1 MKKLK
6 MGIVGLGRGA
16 GAGALI
22 REQSKLIEITAICDI
37 NEERLQRVSQKF
49 GGADAGRTEDSSNAG
64 APFKGETFV
73 SFDEM
78 LQKADME
85 VVYIATPIPAH
96 AEMVIKALECG
107 KHVISEVICATSLE
121 DCAKIQQ
128 AIILTGKKYMMA
140 EQYCFLRPWSI
151 LMNMVKAGLFG
162 EIYYAEGNYCMDF
175 TGRPGYPY
183 VGGWRQ
189 NIYHMH
195 RGHVYITHSL
205 GPLTMLFNEDLKLVS
220 SMGSGSYP
228 RHWGLRADNTTVL
241 NIQTASGKLIHLKQ
255 DFLSPR
261 PNDFL
266 YYAFQGTKGGFEGS
280 HSYNGAFV
288 TSIQKMDQRV
298 YLHGKGE
305 AGKWRDLE
313 EFASEFQPEYW
324 KNIPAKW
331 FDNGY
336 NGGTVPMFDLFAD
349 AVMNNTPLPLSAA
362 STLNWTAAG
371 ICSEKSSDLNG
382 MPVEIPVYPC

>member
-22 REQSKLIEITAICDI
+22 REQSKLIEITAICDN
-37 NEERLQRVSQKF
+37 NEERLQNVARQF
-49 GGADAGRTEDSSNAG
+49 GGADAGRAAESSNARS
-64 APFKGETFV
+64 AFEGETYV

-96 AEMVIKALECG
+96 ADMVIQALNAG
-107 KHVISEVICATSLE
+107 KHVISEVICATTLE
-121 DCAKIQQ
+121 DCQR
-128 AIILTGKKYMMA
+128 ILDTIRQTGKKYMMA
-140 EQYCFLRPWSI
+140 EQYCYIRPWSI
-151 LMNMVKAGLFG
+151 VMNMVKAGLFG
-162 EIYYAEGNYCMDF
+162 EIFYAEGNYSMDF
-175 TGRPGYPY
+175 TQRPGYPY

-205 GPLTMLFNEDLKLVS
+205 GPLAMLFDEDLKYVS

-228 RHWGLRADNTTVL
+228 HHWGLRADNTTVL
-241 NIQTASGKLIHLKQ
+241 NIQTESRKIIHLKQ

-261 PNDFL
+261 PSDFL

-280 HSYNGAFV
+280 HSYNGLFIKE
-288 TSIQKMDQRV
+288 IQKMDQKV

-313 EFASEFQPEYW
+313 EFAAEFEPDYW
-324 KNIPAKW
+324 KNIPKEW

-336 NGGTVPMFDLFAD
+336 NGGTVPIFDMFAD
-349 AVMNNTPLPLSAA
+349 AVLNNTPVPLSPEE
-362 STLNWTAAG
+362 TLNWTAAG
-371 ICSEKSSDLNG
+371 ICSETSSNLNG
-382 MPVEIPVYPC
+382 MPVEIPTFHN